1 MAGGSDE
8 RRDRAIDR
16 LPSNATEPG
25 GAPRPTEEPGGA
37 KRGGK
42 TSGGEDV
49 PPAGPH
55 AEPGLTNPD
64 STPGAGT
71 LTPPGEHDDVDST
84 SG

>member
-1 MAGGSDE
+1 MTAGGADE
-8 RRDRAIDR
+8 RRDRDIDR

-25 GAPRPTEEPGGA
+25 GAPRLTEEPGGHD
-37 KRGGK
+37 
-42 TSGGEDV
+42 GGEDL

-55 AEPGLTNPD
+55 AEPRLTNPD

-71 LTPPGEHDDVDST
+71 LTPPGEHDDGDAT